1 MFDIC
6 KLLILITSNDN
17 RVFLG
22 EVVMYIANIEIENF
36 RGFGGKKVI
45 EFNDKF
51 NIFIGHN
58 NSGKTTII
66 KALQILFDTSYP
78 KKLGIHDFNRKISIE
93 DLKANPPRVKIS
105 STLKES
111 EGESIYSEDIVLVS
125 TMLTK
130 IQRPYEAKI
139 TYEFFL
145 PEKEIEEY
153 KTAMA
158 AISSMNIEE
167 YWSEIEHSFLSK
179 YVWKLYGGDDK
190 LKMVVDYDILSK
202 FDFEYVPPIRDVE
215 RDLSTGSNSLLKEV
229 IDFFIDYEIKND
241 TTKTKDEIKSDLQ
254 KVKREFAES
263 SQQLMSKLQDRLTA
277 GEKHIVTY
285 ANKTGAS
292 YDETSPHFSGV
303 LNETALYSALRLNL
317 EDKTGIKLPPTN
329 NGLGYNNLIYIALL
343 LAKMQKG
350 AMGEYYGSNA
360 KLFSILAIEEPEAHL
375 HPSLQYRF
383 LKFLNDNMKS
393 NVRQIFIST
402 HSPNI
407 TAASKLD
414 NLIVLNK
421 EKDEIEVAYPGRV
434 FDLTNRD
441 DKVSKLYV
449 ERYLDVTKSDMLFA
463 KRIILVE
470 GISEQ
475 LLLPI
480 FTRYLKRDLV
490 DNHVTVINIGGRY
503 FSHFLKLF
511 DREKSEYAINKR
523 IAVITDLDPVRKK
536 IGIKGA
542 RYTSCYPFELNK
554 DNSYEYKA
562 TSNDIIDL
570 YSDRKK
576 SINVFTQ
583 EKNIGCTFEYELL
596 MYNPTCKEL
605 IVPSNNNKETL
616 LYLMNN
622 YALEYEELVATIGDS
637 EGCKRIKKGLEGT
650 KDKDQLIA
658 ALYLL
663 NVNKAEAAQEIAE
676 VLYEKEADY
685 HNGSFTFKIPPYIE
699 EAIKWVLE

>member
-1 MFDIC
+1 
-6 KLLILITSNDN
+6 
-17 RVFLG
+17 
-22 EVVMYIANIEIENF
+22 MYIANISIENF
-36 RGFGGKKVI
+36 RGFSGKKVI
-45 EFNDKF
+45 ELNEKL

-58 NSGKTTII
+58 NSGKTTVI
-66 KALQILFDTSYP
+66 KALQILFDTSYS
-78 KKLGIHDFNRKISIE
+78 KKLSINDFNRQLSIS
-93 DLKANPPRVKIS
+93 D
-105 STLKES
+105 LKES
-111 EGESIYSEDIVLVS
+111 PPQVVISSILKENEGEAEYSEEIVLVS

-139 TYEFFL
+139 TYGFFL

-153 KTAMA
+153 RATMA
-158 AISSMNIEE
+158 AISSPNIEE

-179 YVWKLYGGDDK
+179 YVWKLYGGDEK
-190 LKMVVDYDILSK
+190 LKTVVDNDILNK
-202 FDFEYVPPIRDVE
+202 FDFEFMQPIRDVE
-215 RDLSTGSNSLLKEV
+215 RDLSSGSNSLLKEV

-241 TTKTKDEIKSDLQ
+241 TSKTKDEIKGNLQ

-263 SQQLMSKLQDRLTA
+263 SQQLMTKLQGRLTA
-277 GEKHIVTY
+277 GEKQIVTY
-285 ANKTGAS
+285 ADDTGATF
-292 YDETSPHFSGV
+292 DESSPHFSGV
-303 LNETALYSALRLNL
+303 LNETTLYSALRLTL
-317 EDKTGIKLPPTN
+317 EDKTGIKLPPAN

-343 LAKMQKG
+343 LARMQKD

-360 KLFSILAIEEPEAHL
+360 KLFSVLAIEEPEAHL

-421 EKDEIEVAYPGRV
+421 EKEEIEVAYPGRV
-434 FDLTNRD
+434 FDLKNKD
-441 DKVSKLYV
+441 DKASKAYI

-480 FTRYLKRDLV
+480 FTRYLNGDLV
-490 DNHVTVINIGGRY
+490 DSHVAVINIGGRY

-511 DREKSEYAINKR
+511 DRDKSKYAINKR
-523 IAVITDLDPVRKK
+523 VAVITDLDPVRKK
-536 IGIKGA
+536 AGVKGA
-542 RYTSCYPFELNK
+542 RFCSCYPFELSK
-554 DNSYEYKA
+554 DSGYEYKA
-562 TSNDIIDL
+562 SSNLIADL

-576 SINVFTQ
+576 SISVFTQ
-583 EKNIGCTFEYELL
+583 TKDTGCTFEYDLL
-596 MYNPTCKEL
+596 LHNPTCKEL
-605 IVPSNNNKETL
+605 IVPSITNGDIL
-616 LYLMNN
+616 LSLMNN
-622 YALEYEELVATIGDS
+622 YAKKYEEMVAAVGDS
-637 EGCKRIKKGLEGT
+637 DECKRIKDGLADS
-650 KDKDQLIA
+650 KNKDQLIA

-663 NVNKAEAAQEIAE
+663 YVSKAESAQEIAE
-676 VLYEKEADY
+676 VLSEKEADY
-685 HNGSFTFKIPPYIE
+685 LKGSFSFKIPPYIE
-699 EAIKWVLE
+699 EAIKWALE

>member
-1 MFDIC
+1 
-6 KLLILITSNDN
+6 
-17 RVFLG
+17 
-22 EVVMYIANIEIENF
+22 MYIANIEIENF
-36 RGFGGKKVI
+36 RGFSVKKAV
-45 EFNDKF
+45 ELNEKL

-78 KKLGIHDFNRKISIE
+78 KKLGINDFNRQLSI
-93 DLKANPPRVKIS
+93 DYLKENPPRVVIS

-111 EGESIYSEDIVLVS
+111 KGEAEYSEDIVLVS

-145 PEKEIEEY
+145 PEKEIDEY
-153 KTAMA
+153 KATMA
-158 AISSMNIEE
+158 AISSPDIEE
-167 YWSEIEHSFLSK
+167 YWSEIEHSFLNK
-179 YVWKLYGGDDK
+179 YVWRLYGGDEK
-190 LKMVVDYDILSK
+190 LKTVVDNDILNR
-202 FDFEYVPPIRDVE
+202 FDFEFMQPIRDVE
-215 RDLSTGSNSLLKEV
+215 RDLSSGNNSLLKEV
-229 IDFFIDYEIKND
+229 IDFFIDYEIKSD
-241 TTKTKDEIKSDLQ
+241 TTKTKDVIKDDLQ

-263 SQQLMSKLQDRLTA
+263 SRQLMAKLQGRLTA
-277 GEKHIVTY
+277 GEKQIVTY
-285 ANKTGAS
+285 ADNTGATF
-292 YDETSPHFSGV
+292 DEASPRFSGV
-303 LNETALYSALRLNL
+303 LNETTLYSALRLTL

-343 LAKMQKG
+343 LAKMQKD

-360 KLFSILAIEEPEAHL
+360 KLFSVLAIEEPEAHL

-393 NVRQIFIST
+393 NVRQIFLST

-421 EKDEIEVAYPGRV
+421 EKEEIEVAYPGLV
-434 FDLTNRD
+434 FDLTNKE
-441 DKVSKLYV
+441 DKASKSYI

-480 FTRYLKRDLV
+480 FTRYLKSDLI
-490 DNHVTVINIGGRY
+490 DSHVAVINIGGRY
-503 FSHFLKLF
+503 FSHFLRLF
-511 DREKSEYAINKR
+511 DRDKNEYAINKR

-536 IGIKGA
+536 TDVKGA
-542 RYTSCYPFELNK
+542 RFCSCYPFELGK
-554 DNSYEYKA
+554 DSSYEYKSI
-562 TSNDIIDL
+562 SNTIANL

-576 SINVFTQ
+576 SISVFTQ
-583 EKNIGCTFEYELL
+583 TNNTGCTFEYDLL
-596 MYNPTCKEL
+596 LHNPTCKEL
-605 IVPSNNNKETL
+605 IVPSITNGDTL
-616 LYLMNN
+616 LFLMNN
-622 YALEYEELVATIGDS
+622 YTKKYEEMVAAVGDS
-637 EGCKRIKKGLEGT
+637 EECKRIKDDLSDSKN
-650 KDKDQLIA
+650 KDQLIA

-663 NVNKAEAAQEIAE
+663 YVSKAASAQEIAE
-676 VLYEKEADY
+676 VLDNKETDY
-685 HNGSFTFKIPPYIE
+685 LKGAFLFKIPPYIE
-699 EAIKWVLE
+699 GAIKWVLK

>member
-1 MFDIC
+1 
-6 KLLILITSNDN
+6 
-17 RVFLG
+17 
-22 EVVMYIANIEIENF
+22 MYIANIEIENF
-36 RGFGGKKVI
+36 RGFSVKKAI
-45 EFNDKF
+45 KFNEKL

-58 NSGKTTII
+58 NAGKTTII

-78 KKLGIHDFNRKISIE
+78 KKLNINDFNRQISINN
-93 DLKANPPRVKIS
+93 LKENPPHIMLS

-111 EGESIYSEDIVLVS
+111 TDEVEYSEDIVLVS

-130 IQRPYEAKI
+130 IHRPYEAKI
-139 TYEFFL
+139 TYEYFL

-158 AISSMNIEE
+158 AISSSNIEE

-179 YVWKLYGGDDK
+179 YVWKLYSGDEK
-190 LKMVVDYDILSK
+190 LKMVVDNDILSK
-202 FDFEYVPPIRDVE
+202 FDFEFVQPIRDVE
-215 RDLSTGSNSLLKEV
+215 RDLSSGSNSLLKEV

-241 TTKTKDEIKSDLQ
+241 TRKAEDVIKGDLQ
-254 KVKREFAES
+254 KVKRDFAES
-263 SQQLMSKLQDRLTA
+263 SQQLMVKLQKRLNA
-277 GEKHIVTY
+277 GEKQIISY
-285 ANKTGAS
+285 ADNTGATF
-292 YDETSPHFSGV
+292 DETSPHFSGV
-303 LNETALYSALRLNL
+303 LNESTLYSALRLTL

-343 LAKMQKG
+343 LARIQKD

-360 KLFSILAIEEPEAHL
+360 KLFSILTIEEPEAHL

-383 LKFLNDNMKS
+383 LNFLNDNMKS

-407 TAASKLD
+407 IAASKLD

-421 EKDEIEVAYPGRV
+421 ESEEIEVAYPGRV
-434 FDLTNRD
+434 FNLENND
-441 DKVSKLYV
+441 DKNSKAYV

-480 FTRYLKRDLV
+480 FARYLKSDLV
-490 DNHVTVINIGGRY
+490 DSHVTVINVGGRY

-511 DREKSEYAINKR
+511 DRNKSEYAINKR
-523 IAVITDLDPVRKK
+523 VAVITDLDPVRKET
-536 IGIKGA
+536 GIISA
-542 RYTSCYPFELNK
+542 RFCSCYPFELNK

-562 TSNDIIDL
+562 TSNTIADL
-570 YSDRKK
+570 YSDRKN
-576 SINVFTQ
+576 SISVFTQ
-583 EKNIGCTFEYELL
+583 TKNIGCTFEYELL
-596 MYNPTCKEL
+596 LQNSTCKEL
-605 IVPSNNNKETL
+605 IVKSITNRENL
-616 LYLMNN
+616 LFLMDN
-622 YALEYEELVATIGDS
+622 YTKEYEELIVDIDES
-637 EGCKRIKKGLEGT
+637 KENRRIKEGLE
-650 KDKDQLIA
+650 KEKNKNQLIA

-663 NVNKAEAAQEIAE
+663 NVSKAESAQEIAE
-676 VLYEKEADY
+676 VLSKKENDY
-685 HNGSFTFKIPPYIE
+685 LKGAFLFKIPSYIE
-699 EAIKWVLE
+699 EAIKWILE

>member
-1 MFDIC
+1 
-6 KLLILITSNDN
+6 
-17 RVFLG
+17 
-22 EVVMYIANIEIENF
+22 MYIANISIENF
-36 RGFGGKKVI
+36 RGFSGKKVI
-45 EFNDKF
+45 ELNEKL

-58 NSGKTTII
+58 NSGKTTVI
-66 KALQILFDTSYP
+66 KALQILFDTSYS
-78 KKLGIHDFNRKISIE
+78 KKLSINDFNRQLSIS
-93 DLKANPPRVKIS
+93 D
-105 STLKES
+105 LKES
-111 EGESIYSEDIVLVS
+111 PPQVVISSILKENEGEAEYSEDIVLVS

-139 TYEFFL
+139 TYGFFL

-153 KTAMA
+153 RATMA
-158 AISSMNIEE
+158 AISSPNIEE

-179 YVWKLYGGDDK
+179 YVWKLYGGDEK
-190 LKMVVDYDILSK
+190 LKMVVDNDILNK
-202 FDFEYVPPIRDVE
+202 FDFEFMQPIRDVE
-215 RDLSTGSNSLLKEV
+215 RDLSSGSDSLLKEV

-241 TTKTKDEIKSDLQ
+241 TSKTKDEIKGNLQ

-263 SQQLMSKLQDRLTA
+263 SQQLMTKLQGRLTA
-277 GEKHIVTY
+277 GEKQIVTY
-285 ANKTGAS
+285 ADDTGATF
-292 YDETSPHFSGV
+292 DESSPHFSGV
-303 LNETALYSALRLNL
+303 LNETTLYSALRLTL
-317 EDKTGIKLPPTN
+317 EDKTGIKLPPAN

-343 LAKMQKG
+343 LARMQKD

-360 KLFSILAIEEPEAHL
+360 KLFSVLAIEEPEAHL

-421 EKDEIEVAYPGRV
+421 EKEEIEVAYPGRV
-434 FDLTNRD
+434 FDLKNKD
-441 DKVSKLYV
+441 DKASKAYI

-480 FTRYLKRDLV
+480 FTRYLNGDLV
-490 DNHVTVINIGGRY
+490 DSHVAVINIGGRY

-511 DREKSEYAINKR
+511 DRDKSKYAINKR
-523 IAVITDLDPVRKK
+523 VAVITDLDPVRKK
-536 IGIKGA
+536 AGVKGA
-542 RYTSCYPFELNK
+542 RFCSCYPFELSK
-554 DNSYEYKA
+554 DSGYEYKA
-562 TSNDIIDL
+562 SSNLIADL

-576 SINVFTQ
+576 SISVFTQ
-583 EKNIGCTFEYELL
+583 TKDTGCTFEYDLL
-596 MYNPTCKEL
+596 LHNPTCKEL
-605 IVPSNNNKETL
+605 IVPSITNGDIL
-616 LYLMNN
+616 LSLMNN
-622 YALEYEELVATIGDS
+622 YAKKYEEMVAAVGDS
-637 EGCKRIKKGLEGT
+637 DECKRIKDGLADS
-650 KDKDQLIA
+650 KNKDQLIA

-663 NVNKAEAAQEIAE
+663 YVSKAESAQEIAE
-676 VLYEKEADY
+676 VLSEKEADY
-685 HNGSFTFKIPPYIE
+685 LKGSFSFKIPPYIE
-699 EAIKWVLE
+699 EAIKWALE

>member
-1 MFDIC
+1 
-6 KLLILITSNDN
+6 
-17 RVFLG
+17 
-22 EVVMYIANIEIENF
+22 MYIANISIENF
-36 RGFGGKKVI
+36 RGFSGKKVI
-45 EFNDKF
+45 ELNEKL

-58 NSGKTTII
+58 NSGKTTVI
-66 KALQILFDTSYP
+66 KALQILFDTSYS
-78 KKLGIHDFNRKISIE
+78 KKLSINDFNRQLSIS
-93 DLKANPPRVKIS
+93 D
-105 STLKES
+105 LKES
-111 EGESIYSEDIVLVS
+111 PPQVVISSILKENEGEAEYSEDIVLVS

-153 KTAMA
+153 RATMT
-158 AISSMNIEE
+158 AISSPNIEE

-179 YVWKLYGGDDK
+179 YVWKLYGGDEK
-190 LKMVVDYDILSK
+190 LKTVVDNDILNK
-202 FDFEYVPPIRDVE
+202 FDFEFMQPIRDVE
-215 RDLSTGSNSLLKEV
+215 RDLSSGSDSLLKEV

-241 TTKTKDEIKSDLQ
+241 TSKTKDEIKGNLQ

-263 SQQLMSKLQDRLTA
+263 SQQLMTKLQGRLTA
-277 GEKHIVTY
+277 GEKQIVTY
-285 ANKTGAS
+285 ADDTGATF
-292 YDETSPHFSGV
+292 DESSPHFSGV
-303 LNETALYSALRLNL
+303 LNETTLYSALRLTL
-317 EDKTGIKLPPTN
+317 EDKTGIKLPPAN

-343 LAKMQKG
+343 LARMQKD

-360 KLFSILAIEEPEAHL
+360 KLFSVLAIEEPEAHL

-421 EKDEIEVAYPGRV
+421 EKEEIEVAYPGRV
-434 FDLTNRD
+434 FDLKNKD
-441 DKVSKLYV
+441 DKASKAYI

-480 FTRYLKRDLV
+480 FTRYLNGDLV
-490 DNHVTVINIGGRY
+490 DSHVAVINIGGRY

-511 DREKSEYAINKR
+511 DRDKSEYAINKR
-523 IAVITDLDPVRKK
+523 VAVITDLDPVRKK
-536 IGIKGA
+536 AGVKGA
-542 RYTSCYPFELNK
+542 RFCSCYPFELSK
-554 DNSYEYKA
+554 DSGYEYKA
-562 TSNDIIDL
+562 SSNLIADL

-576 SINVFTQ
+576 SISVFTQ
-583 EKNIGCTFEYELL
+583 TKDTGCTFEYDLL
-596 MYNPTCKEL
+596 LHNPTCKEL
-605 IVPSNNNKETL
+605 IVPSITNGDIL
-616 LYLMNN
+616 LSLMNN
-622 YALEYEELVATIGDS
+622 YAKKYEEMVAAVGDS
-637 EGCKRIKKGLEGT
+637 DECKRIKDGLADS
-650 KDKDQLIA
+650 KNKDQLIA

-663 NVNKAEAAQEIAE
+663 YVSKAESAQEIAE
-676 VLYEKEADY
+676 VLSEKEAAY
-685 HNGSFTFKIPPYIE
+685 LKGAFSFKIPPYIE
-699 EAIKWVLE
+699 GAIKWVLE

>member
-1 MFDIC
+1 
-6 KLLILITSNDN
+6 
-17 RVFLG
+17 
-22 EVVMYIANIEIENF
+22 MYIANISIENF
-36 RGFGGKKVI
+36 RGFSGKKVI
-45 EFNDKF
+45 ELNEKL

-58 NSGKTTII
+58 NSGKTTVI
-66 KALQILFDTSYP
+66 KALQILFDTSYS
-78 KKLGIHDFNRKISIE
+78 KKLSINDFNRQLSIS
-93 DLKANPPRVKIS
+93 D
-105 STLKES
+105 LKES
-111 EGESIYSEDIVLVS
+111 PPQVVISSILKENEGEAEYSEEIVLVS

-139 TYEFFL
+139 TYGFFL

-153 KTAMA
+153 RATMA
-158 AISSMNIEE
+158 AISSPNIEE

-179 YVWKLYGGDDK
+179 YVWKLYGGDEK
-190 LKMVVDYDILSK
+190 LKMVVDNDILNK
-202 FDFEYVPPIRDVE
+202 FDFEFMQPIRDVE
-215 RDLSTGSNSLLKEV
+215 RDLSSGSNSLLKEV

-241 TTKTKDEIKSDLQ
+241 TSKTKDEIKGNLQ

-263 SQQLMSKLQDRLTA
+263 SQQLMTKLQGRLTA
-277 GEKHIVTY
+277 GEKQIVTY
-285 ANKTGAS
+285 ADDTGATF
-292 YDETSPHFSGV
+292 DESSPHFSGV
-303 LNETALYSALRLNL
+303 LNETTLYSALRLTL
-317 EDKTGIKLPPTN
+317 EDKTGIKLPPAN

-343 LAKMQKG
+343 LARMQKD

-360 KLFSILAIEEPEAHL
+360 KLFSVLAIEEPEAHL

-421 EKDEIEVAYPGRV
+421 EKEEIEVAYPGRV
-434 FDLTNRD
+434 FDLKNKD
-441 DKVSKLYV
+441 DKASKAYI

-480 FTRYLKRDLV
+480 FTRYLNGDLV
-490 DNHVTVINIGGRY
+490 DSHVAVINIGGRY

-511 DREKSEYAINKR
+511 DRDKSKYAINKR
-523 IAVITDLDPVRKK
+523 VAVITDLDPVRKK
-536 IGIKGA
+536 AGVKGA
-542 RYTSCYPFELNK
+542 RFCSCYPFELSK
-554 DNSYEYKA
+554 DSGYEYKA
-562 TSNDIIDL
+562 SSNLIADL

-576 SINVFTQ
+576 SISVFTQ
-583 EKNIGCTFEYELL
+583 TKDTGCTFEYDLL
-596 MYNPTCKEL
+596 LHNPTCKEL
-605 IVPSNNNKETL
+605 IVPSITNGDIL
-616 LYLMNN
+616 LSLMNN
-622 YALEYEELVATIGDS
+622 YAKKYEEMVAAVGDS
-637 EGCKRIKKGLEGT
+637 DECKRIKDGLADS
-650 KDKDQLIA
+650 KNKDQLIA

-663 NVNKAEAAQEIAE
+663 YVSKAESAQEIAE
-676 VLYEKEADY
+676 VLSEKEADY
-685 HNGSFTFKIPPYIE
+685 LKGSFSFKIPPYIE
-699 EAIKWVLE
+699 EAIKWALE

>member
-1 MFDIC
+1 
-6 KLLILITSNDN
+6 
-17 RVFLG
+17 
-22 EVVMYIANIEIENF
+22 MYIANISIENF
-36 RGFGGKKVI
+36 RGFSGKKVI
-45 EFNDKF
+45 ELNEKL

-58 NSGKTTII
+58 NSGKTTVI
-66 KALQILFDTSYP
+66 KALQILFDTSYS
-78 KKLGIHDFNRKISIE
+78 KKLSINDFNRQLSIN
-93 DLKANPPRVKIS
+93 DLKANPPQVVIS
-105 STLKES
+105 SILKEN
-111 EGESIYSEDIVLVS
+111 EGEAEYSEDIVLVS

-139 TYEFFL
+139 TYGFFL

-153 KTAMA
+153 RATMA
-158 AISSMNIEE
+158 AISSPNIEE

-179 YVWKLYGGDDK
+179 YVWKLYGGDEK
-190 LKMVVDYDILSK
+190 LKTVVDNDILNK
-202 FDFEYVPPIRDVE
+202 FDFEFMQPIRDVE
-215 RDLSTGSNSLLKEV
+215 RDLSSGSNSLLKEV

-241 TTKTKDEIKSDLQ
+241 TSKTKDEIKGNLQ

-263 SQQLMSKLQDRLTA
+263 SQQLMTKLQGRLTA
-277 GEKHIVTY
+277 GEKQIVTY
-285 ANKTGAS
+285 ADDTGATF
-292 YDETSPHFSGV
+292 DESSPHFSGV
-303 LNETALYSALRLNL
+303 LNETTLYSALRLTL
-317 EDKTGIKLPPTN
+317 EDKTGIKLPPAN

-343 LAKMQKG
+343 LARMQKD

-360 KLFSILAIEEPEAHL
+360 KLFSVLAIEEPEAHL

-421 EKDEIEVAYPGRV
+421 EKEEIEVAYPGRV
-434 FDLTNRD
+434 FDLKNKD
-441 DKVSKLYV
+441 DKASKAYI

-480 FTRYLKRDLV
+480 FTRYLNGDLV
-490 DNHVTVINIGGRY
+490 DSHVAVINIGGRY

-511 DREKSEYAINKR
+511 DRDKSKYAINKR
-523 IAVITDLDPVRKK
+523 VAVITDLDPVRKK
-536 IGIKGA
+536 AGVKGA
-542 RYTSCYPFELNK
+542 RFCSCYPFELSK
-554 DNSYEYKA
+554 DSGYEYKA
-562 TSNDIIDL
+562 SSNLIADL

-576 SINVFTQ
+576 SISVFTQ
-583 EKNIGCTFEYELL
+583 TKDTGCTFEYDLL
-596 MYNPTCKEL
+596 LHNPTCKEL
-605 IVPSNNNKETL
+605 IVPSITNGDIL
-616 LYLMNN
+616 LSLMNN
-622 YALEYEELVATIGDS
+622 YAKKYEEMVAAVGDS
-637 EGCKRIKKGLEGT
+637 DECKRIKDGLADS
-650 KDKDQLIA
+650 KNKDQLIA

-663 NVNKAEAAQEIAE
+663 YVSKAESAQEIAE
-676 VLYEKEADY
+676 VLSEKEADY
-685 HNGSFTFKIPPYIE
+685 LKGSFSFKIPPYIE
-699 EAIKWVLE
+699 GAIKWVLE

>member
-1 MFDIC
+1 
-6 KLLILITSNDN
+6 
-17 RVFLG
+17 
-22 EVVMYIANIEIENF
+22 
-36 RGFGGKKVI
+36 
-45 EFNDKF
+45 
-51 NIFIGHN
+51 
-58 NSGKTTII
+58 
-66 KALQILFDTSYP
+66 ALQILFDTSYS
-78 KKLGIHDFNRKISIE
+78 KKLSINDFNRQLSIN
-93 DLKANPPRVKIS
+93 DLKANPPQVVIS
-105 STLKES
+105 SILKEN
-111 EGESIYSEDIVLVS
+111 EGEAEYSEDIVLVS

-153 KTAMA
+153 RATMT
-158 AISSMNIEE
+158 AISSPNIEE

-179 YVWKLYGGDDK
+179 YVWKLYGGDEK
-190 LKMVVDYDILSK
+190 LKTVVDNDILNK
-202 FDFEYVPPIRDVE
+202 FDFEFMQPIRDVE
-215 RDLSTGSNSLLKEV
+215 RDLSSGSNSLLKEV

-241 TTKTKDEIKSDLQ
+241 TSKTKDEIKGNLQ

-263 SQQLMSKLQDRLTA
+263 SQQLMTKLQGRLTA
-277 GEKHIVTY
+277 GEKQIVTY
-285 ANKTGAS
+285 ADDTGATF
-292 YDETSPHFSGV
+292 DESSPHFSGV
-303 LNETALYSALRLNL
+303 LNETTLYSALRLTL
-317 EDKTGIKLPPTN
+317 EDKTGIKLPPAN

-343 LAKMQKG
+343 LARMQKD

-360 KLFSILAIEEPEAHL
+360 KLFSVLAIEEPEAHL

-421 EKDEIEVAYPGRV
+421 EKEEIEVAYPGRV
-434 FDLTNRD
+434 FDLKNKD
-441 DKVSKLYV
+441 DKASKAYI

-480 FTRYLKRDLV
+480 FTRYLNGDLV
-490 DNHVTVINIGGRY
+490 DSHVAVINIGGRY

-511 DREKSEYAINKR
+511 DRDKSKYAINKR
-523 IAVITDLDPVRKK
+523 VAVITDLDPVRKK
-536 IGIKGA
+536 AGVKGA
-542 RYTSCYPFELNK
+542 RFCSCYPFELSK
-554 DNSYEYKA
+554 DSGYEYKA
-562 TSNDIIDL
+562 SSNLIADL

-576 SINVFTQ
+576 SISVFTQ
-583 EKNIGCTFEYELL
+583 TKDTGCTFEYDLL
-596 MYNPTCKEL
+596 LHNPTCKEL
-605 IVPSNNNKETL
+605 IVPSITNGDIL
-616 LYLMNN
+616 LSLMNN
-622 YALEYEELVATIGDS
+622 YAKKYEEMVAAVGDS
-637 EGCKRIKKGLEGT
+637 DECKRIKDGLADS
-650 KDKDQLIA
+650 KNKDQLIA

-663 NVNKAEAAQEIAE
+663 YVSKAESAQEIAE
-676 VLYEKEADY
+676 VLSEKEADY
-685 HNGSFTFKIPPYIE
+685 LKGSFSFKIPPYIE
-699 EAIKWVLE
+699 EAIKWALE

>member
-1 MFDIC
+1 
-6 KLLILITSNDN
+6 
-17 RVFLG
+17 
-22 EVVMYIANIEIENF
+22 MYIASISIENF
-36 RGFGGKKVI
+36 RGFSGKKVI
-45 EFNDKF
+45 ELNEKL

-66 KALQILFDTSYP
+66 KALQILFDTSYS
-78 KKLGIHDFNRKISIE
+78 KKLSINDFNRQLSID
-93 DLKANPPRVKIS
+93 DLKANPPQVVIS
-105 STLKES
+105 SILKEN
-111 EGESIYSEDIVLVS
+111 EGEAEYSEDIVLVS

-153 KTAMA
+153 RAIMA
-158 AISSMNIEE
+158 AISSPNIEE

-179 YVWKLYGGDDK
+179 YVWKLYGGDEK
-190 LKMVVDYDILSK
+190 LKTVIDNDVLNK
-202 FDFEYVPPIRDVE
+202 FDFEFMQPIRDVE
-215 RDLSTGSNSLLKEV
+215 RDLSSGSNSLLKEV

-241 TTKTKDEIKSDLQ
+241 TTKTKDQIKGNLQ

-263 SQQLMSKLQDRLTA
+263 SQQLMTKLQGRLTA
-277 GEKHIVTY
+277 GEKQIVTY
-285 ANKTGAS
+285 ADDTGATF
-292 YDETSPHFSGV
+292 DESSPHFSGV
-303 LNETALYSALRLNL
+303 LNETTLYSALRLTL
-317 EDKTGIKLPPTN
+317 EDKTGIKLPPAN

-343 LAKMQKG
+343 LAKMQKD

-360 KLFSILAIEEPEAHL
+360 KLFSVLAIEEPEAHL

-421 EKDEIEVAYPGRV
+421 EKEDIEIAYPGRV
-434 FDLTNRD
+434 FDQK
-441 DKVSKLYV
+441 DKNDKASKAYI

-480 FTRYLKRDLV
+480 FTRYLKSDLV
-490 DNHVTVINIGGRY
+490 DSHVAVINIGGRY
-503 FSHFLKLF
+503 FSHFLRLF
-511 DREKSEYAINKR
+511 DRDKSKYAINKR
-523 IAVITDLDPVRKK
+523 VAVITDLDPVRKK
-536 IGIKGA
+536 TGVKGA
-542 RYTSCYPFELNK
+542 RFCSCYPFESSK
-554 DNSYEYKA
+554 DSSYEYKA
-562 TSNDIIDL
+562 TSNAIADL

-583 EKNIGCTFEYELL
+583 TKNTGCTFEYELL
-596 MYNPTCKEL
+596 LHNPTCKEL
-605 IVPSNNNKETL
+605 IVPSITNGNTL
-616 LYLMNN
+616 LFLMNN
-622 YALEYEELVATIGDS
+622 YTKKYEEMVAAVGDS
-637 EGCKRIKKGLEGT
+637 EECKRIKDDLAGSKN
-650 KDKDQLIA
+650 KDQLIA

-663 NVNKAEAAQEIAE
+663 YVSKAESAQEIAE
-676 VLYEKEADY
+676 VLNEKEADY
-685 HNGSFTFKIPPYIE
+685 LKGAFSFKIPPYIE
-699 EAIKWVLE
+699 GAIKWVLE

>member
-1 MFDIC
+1 
-6 KLLILITSNDN
+6 
-17 RVFLG
+17 
-22 EVVMYIANIEIENF
+22 MYIANISIENF
-36 RGFGGKKVI
+36 RGFSGKKVI
-45 EFNDKF
+45 ELNEKL

-58 NSGKTTII
+58 NSGKTTVI
-66 KALQILFDTSYP
+66 KALQILFDTSYS
-78 KKLGIHDFNRKISIE
+78 KKLSINDFNRQLSIS
-93 DLKANPPRVKIS
+93 D
-105 STLKES
+105 LKES
-111 EGESIYSEDIVLVS
+111 PPQVVISSILKENEGEAEYSEEIVLVS

-139 TYEFFL
+139 TYGFFL

-153 KTAMA
+153 RATMA
-158 AISSMNIEE
+158 AISSPNIEE

-179 YVWKLYGGDDK
+179 YVWKLYGGDEK
-190 LKMVVDYDILSK
+190 LKMVVDNDILNK
-202 FDFEYVPPIRDVE
+202 FDFEFMQPIRDVE
-215 RDLSTGSNSLLKEV
+215 RDLSSGSDSLLKEV

-241 TTKTKDEIKSDLQ
+241 TSKTKDEIKGNLQ

-263 SQQLMSKLQDRLTA
+263 SQQLMTKLQGRLTA
-277 GEKHIVTY
+277 GEKQIVTY
-285 ANKTGAS
+285 ADDTGATF
-292 YDETSPHFSGV
+292 DESSPHFSGV
-303 LNETALYSALRLNL
+303 LNETTLYSALRLTL
-317 EDKTGIKLPPTN
+317 EDKTGIKLPPAN

-343 LAKMQKG
+343 LARMQKD

-360 KLFSILAIEEPEAHL
+360 KLFSVLAIEEPEAHL

-421 EKDEIEVAYPGRV
+421 EKEEIEVAYPGRV
-434 FDLTNRD
+434 FDLKNKD
-441 DKVSKLYV
+441 DKASKAYI

-480 FTRYLKRDLV
+480 FTRYLNGDLV
-490 DNHVTVINIGGRY
+490 DSHVAVINIGGRY

-511 DREKSEYAINKR
+511 DRDKSKYAINKR
-523 IAVITDLDPVRKK
+523 VAVITDLDPVRKK
-536 IGIKGA
+536 AGVKGA
-542 RYTSCYPFELNK
+542 RFCSCYPFELSK
-554 DNSYEYKA
+554 DSGYEYKA
-562 TSNDIIDL
+562 SSNLIADL

-576 SINVFTQ
+576 SISVFTQ
-583 EKNIGCTFEYELL
+583 TKDTGCTFEYDLL
-596 MYNPTCKEL
+596 LHNPTCKEL
-605 IVPSNNNKETL
+605 IVPSITNGDIL
-616 LYLMNN
+616 LSLMNN
-622 YALEYEELVATIGDS
+622 YAKKYEEMVAAVGDS
-637 EGCKRIKKGLEGT
+637 DECKRIKDGLADS
-650 KDKDQLIA
+650 KNKDQLIA

-663 NVNKAEAAQEIAE
+663 YVSKAESAQEIAE
-676 VLYEKEADY
+676 VLSEKEADY
-685 HNGSFTFKIPPYIE
+685 LKGSFSFKIPPYIE
-699 EAIKWVLE
+699 EAIKWALE

>member
-1 MFDIC
+1 
-6 KLLILITSNDN
+6 
-17 RVFLG
+17 
-22 EVVMYIANIEIENF
+22 MYIASISIENF
-36 RGFGGKKVI
+36 RGFSGKKVI
-45 EFNDKF
+45 ELNEKL

-66 KALQILFDTSYP
+66 KALQILFDTSYS
-78 KKLGIHDFNRKISIE
+78 KKLSINDFNRQLSID
-93 DLKANPPRVKIS
+93 DLKANPPQVVIS
-105 STLKES
+105 SILKEN
-111 EGESIYSEDIVLVS
+111 EGEAEYSEDIVLVS

-153 KTAMA
+153 RATMA
-158 AISSMNIEE
+158 AISSPNIEE

-179 YVWKLYGGDDK
+179 YVWKLYGGDEK
-190 LKMVVDYDILSK
+190 LKTVVDNDILNK
-202 FDFEYVPPIRDVE
+202 FDFEFMQPIRDVE
-215 RDLSTGSNSLLKEV
+215 RDLSSGSNSLLKEV

-241 TTKTKDEIKSDLQ
+241 TTKNKDEIKGNLQ

-263 SQQLMSKLQDRLTA
+263 SQQLMTKLQGRLTA
-277 GEKHIVTY
+277 GEKQIVTY
-285 ANKTGAS
+285 ADDTGATF
-292 YDETSPHFSGV
+292 DETSPHFSGV
-303 LNETALYSALRLNL
+303 LNETTLYSALRLTL
-317 EDKTGIKLPPTN
+317 EDKTGIKLPPAN

-343 LAKMQKG
+343 LAKMQKD

-360 KLFSILAIEEPEAHL
+360 KLFSVLAIEEPEVHL

-414 NLIVLNK
+414 NLIVLSK
-421 EKDEIEVAYPGRV
+421 EKEDIEIAYPGRV
-434 FDLTNRD
+434 FDQK
-441 DKVSKLYV
+441 DKNDKASKAYI

-480 FTRYLKRDLV
+480 FTRYLKSDLV
-490 DNHVTVINIGGRY
+490 DSHVAVINIGGRY
-503 FSHFLKLF
+503 FSHFLRLF
-511 DREKSEYAINKR
+511 DRDKSKYAINKR
-523 IAVITDLDPVRKK
+523 VAVITDLDPVRKK
-536 IGIKGA
+536 TGVKDA
-542 RYTSCYPFELNK
+542 RFCSCYPFELSK
-554 DNSYEYKA
+554 DSSYEYKA
-562 TSNDIIDL
+562 TSNAIADL

-583 EKNIGCTFEYELL
+583 TKNTGCTFEYELL
-596 MYNPTCKEL
+596 LHNPTCKEL
-605 IVPSNNNKETL
+605 IVPSITNGNTL
-616 LYLMNN
+616 LFLMNN
-622 YALEYEELVATIGDS
+622 YTKKYEEMVAAVGDS
-637 EGCKRIKKGLEGT
+637 EECKRIKDDLAGSKN
-650 KDKDQLIA
+650 KDQLIA

-663 NVNKAEAAQEIAE
+663 YVSKAESAQEIAE
-676 VLYEKEADY
+676 VLNEKEADY
-685 HNGSFTFKIPPYIE
+685 LKGAFSFKIPPYIE
-699 EAIKWVLE
+699 GAIKWVLE

>member
-1 MFDIC
+1 
-6 KLLILITSNDN
+6 
-17 RVFLG
+17 
-22 EVVMYIANIEIENF
+22 MYIANISIENF
-36 RGFGGKKVI
+36 RGFSGKKVI
-45 EFNDKF
+45 ELNEKL

-58 NSGKTTII
+58 NSGKTTVI
-66 KALQILFDTSYP
+66 KALQILFDTSYS
-78 KKLGIHDFNRKISIE
+78 KKLSINDFNRQLSIN
-93 DLKANPPRVKIS
+93 DLKANPPQVVIS
-105 STLKES
+105 SILKEN
-111 EGESIYSEDIVLVS
+111 EGEAEYSEDIVLVS

-153 KTAMA
+153 RATMA
-158 AISSMNIEE
+158 AISSPNIEE

-179 YVWKLYGGDDK
+179 YVWKLYGGDEK
-190 LKMVVDYDILSK
+190 LKTVVDNDILNK
-202 FDFEYVPPIRDVE
+202 FDFEFMQPIRDVE
-215 RDLSTGSNSLLKEV
+215 RDLSSGSDSLLKEV

-241 TTKTKDEIKSDLQ
+241 TSKTKDEIKGNLQ

-263 SQQLMSKLQDRLTA
+263 SQQLMTKLQGRLTA
-277 GEKHIVTY
+277 GEKQIVTY
-285 ANKTGAS
+285 ADDTGATF
-292 YDETSPHFSGV
+292 DESSPHFSGV
-303 LNETALYSALRLNL
+303 LNETTLYSALRLTL
-317 EDKTGIKLPPTN
+317 EDKTGIKLPPAN

-343 LAKMQKG
+343 LARMQKD

-360 KLFSILAIEEPEAHL
+360 KLFSVLAIEEPEAHL

-421 EKDEIEVAYPGRV
+421 EKEEIEVAYPGRV
-434 FDLTNRD
+434 FDLKNKD
-441 DKVSKLYV
+441 DKASKAYI

-480 FTRYLKRDLV
+480 FTRYLNGDLV
-490 DNHVTVINIGGRY
+490 DSHVAVINIGGRY

-511 DREKSEYAINKR
+511 DRDKSEYAINKR
-523 IAVITDLDPVRKK
+523 VAVITDLDPVRKK
-536 IGIKGA
+536 AGVKGA
-542 RYTSCYPFELNK
+542 RFCSCYPFELSK
-554 DNSYEYKA
+554 DSGYEYKA
-562 TSNDIIDL
+562 SSNLIADL

-576 SINVFTQ
+576 SISVFTQ
-583 EKNIGCTFEYELL
+583 TKDTGCTFEYDLL
-596 MYNPTCKEL
+596 LHNPTCKEL
-605 IVPSNNNKETL
+605 IVPSITNGDIL
-616 LYLMNN
+616 LSLMNN
-622 YALEYEELVATIGDS
+622 YAKKYEEMVAAVGDS
-637 EGCKRIKKGLEGT
+637 DECKRIKDGLADS
-650 KDKDQLIA
+650 KNKDQLIA

-663 NVNKAEAAQEIAE
+663 YVSKAESAQEIAE
-676 VLYEKEADY
+676 VLSEKEAAY
-685 HNGSFTFKIPPYIE
+685 LKGAFSFKIPPYIE
-699 EAIKWVLE
+699 GAIKWVLE

>member
-1 MFDIC
+1 
-6 KLLILITSNDN
+6 
-17 RVFLG
+17 
-22 EVVMYIANIEIENF
+22 MYIANISIENF
-36 RGFGGKKVI
+36 RGFSGKKVI
-45 EFNDKF
+45 ELNEKL

-58 NSGKTTII
+58 NSGKTTVI
-66 KALQILFDTSYP
+66 KALQILFDTSYS
-78 KKLGIHDFNRKISIE
+78 KKLSINDFNRQLSIN
-93 DLKANPPRVKIS
+93 DLKANPPQVVIS
-105 STLKES
+105 SILKEN
-111 EGESIYSEDIVLVS
+111 EGEAEYSEDIVLVS

-153 KTAMA
+153 RATMT
-158 AISSMNIEE
+158 AISSPNIEE

-179 YVWKLYGGDDK
+179 YVWKLYGGDEK
-190 LKMVVDYDILSK
+190 LKTVVDNDILNK
-202 FDFEYVPPIRDVE
+202 FDFEFMQPIRDVE
-215 RDLSTGSNSLLKEV
+215 RDLSSGSDSLLKEV

-241 TTKTKDEIKSDLQ
+241 TSKTKDEIKGNLQ

-263 SQQLMSKLQDRLTA
+263 SQQLMTKLQGRLTA
-277 GEKHIVTY
+277 GEKQIVTY
-285 ANKTGAS
+285 ADDTGATF
-292 YDETSPHFSGV
+292 DESSPHFSGV
-303 LNETALYSALRLNL
+303 LNETTLYSALRLTL
-317 EDKTGIKLPPTN
+317 EDKTGIKLPPAN

-343 LAKMQKG
+343 LARMQKD

-360 KLFSILAIEEPEAHL
+360 KLFSVLAIEEPEAHL

-421 EKDEIEVAYPGRV
+421 EKEEIEVAYPGRV
-434 FDLTNRD
+434 FDLKNKD
-441 DKVSKLYV
+441 DKASKAYI

-480 FTRYLKRDLV
+480 FTRYLNGDLV
-490 DNHVTVINIGGRY
+490 DSHVAVINIGGRY

-511 DREKSEYAINKR
+511 DRDKSKYAINKR
-523 IAVITDLDPVRKK
+523 VAVITDLDPVRKK
-536 IGIKGA
+536 AGVKGA
-542 RYTSCYPFELNK
+542 RFCSCYPFELSK
-554 DNSYEYKA
+554 DSGYEYKA
-562 TSNDIIDL
+562 SSNLIADL

-576 SINVFTQ
+576 SISVFTQ
-583 EKNIGCTFEYELL
+583 TKDTGCTFEYDLL
-596 MYNPTCKEL
+596 LHNPTCKEL
-605 IVPSNNNKETL
+605 IVPSITNGDIL
-616 LYLMNN
+616 LSLMNN
-622 YALEYEELVATIGDS
+622 YAKKYEEMVAAVGDS
-637 EGCKRIKKGLEGT
+637 DECKRIKDGLADS
-650 KDKDQLIA
+650 KNKDQLIA

-663 NVNKAEAAQEIAE
+663 YVSKAESAQEIAE
-676 VLYEKEADY
+676 VLSEKEADY
-685 HNGSFTFKIPPYIE
+685 LKGSFSFKIPPYIE
-699 EAIKWVLE
+699 EAIKWALE

>member
-1 MFDIC
+1 
-6 KLLILITSNDN
+6 
-17 RVFLG
+17 
-22 EVVMYIANIEIENF
+22 MYIANISIENF
-36 RGFGGKKVI
+36 RGVSGKKVI
-45 EFNDKF
+45 ELNEKL

-58 NSGKTTII
+58 NSGKTTVI
-66 KALQILFDTSYP
+66 KALQILFDTSYS
-78 KKLGIHDFNRKISIE
+78 KKLSINDFNRQLSIN
-93 DLKANPPRVKIS
+93 DLKANPPQVVIS
-105 STLKES
+105 SILKEN
-111 EGESIYSEDIVLVS
+111 EGEAEYSEDIVLVS

-153 KTAMA
+153 RATMT
-158 AISSMNIEE
+158 AISSPNIEE

-179 YVWKLYGGDDK
+179 YVWKLYGGDEK
-190 LKMVVDYDILSK
+190 LKTVVDNDILNK
-202 FDFEYVPPIRDVE
+202 FDFEFMQPIRDVE
-215 RDLSTGSNSLLKEV
+215 RDLSSGSDSLLKEV

-241 TTKTKDEIKSDLQ
+241 TSKTKDEIKGNLQ

-263 SQQLMSKLQDRLTA
+263 SQQLMTKLQGRLTA
-277 GEKHIVTY
+277 GEKQIVTY
-285 ANKTGAS
+285 ADDTGATF
-292 YDETSPHFSGV
+292 DESSPHFSGV
-303 LNETALYSALRLNL
+303 LNETTLYSALRLTL
-317 EDKTGIKLPPTN
+317 EDKTGIKLPPAN

-343 LAKMQKG
+343 LARMQKD

-360 KLFSILAIEEPEAHL
+360 KLFSVLAIEEPEAHL

-421 EKDEIEVAYPGRV
+421 EKEEIEVAYPGRV
-434 FDLTNRD
+434 FDLKNKD
-441 DKVSKLYV
+441 DKASKAYI

-480 FTRYLKRDLV
+480 FTRYLNGDLV
-490 DNHVTVINIGGRY
+490 DSHVAVINIGGRY

-511 DREKSEYAINKR
+511 DRDKSEYAINKR
-523 IAVITDLDPVRKK
+523 VAVITDLDPVRKK
-536 IGIKGA
+536 AGVKGA
-542 RYTSCYPFELNK
+542 RFCSCYPFELSK
-554 DNSYEYKA
+554 DSGYEYKA
-562 TSNDIIDL
+562 SSNLIADL

-576 SINVFTQ
+576 SISVFTQ
-583 EKNIGCTFEYELL
+583 TKDTGCTFEYDLL
-596 MYNPTCKEL
+596 LHNPTCKEL
-605 IVPSNNNKETL
+605 IVPSITNGDIL
-616 LYLMNN
+616 LSLMNN
-622 YALEYEELVATIGDS
+622 YAKKYEEMVAAVGDS
-637 EGCKRIKKGLEGT
+637 DECKRIKDGLADS
-650 KDKDQLIA
+650 KNKDQLIA

-663 NVNKAEAAQEIAE
+663 YVSKAESAQEIAE
-676 VLYEKEADY
+676 VLSEKEAAY
-685 HNGSFTFKIPPYIE
+685 LKGAFSFKIPPYIE
-699 EAIKWVLE
+699 GAIKWVLE

>member
-1 MFDIC
+1 
-6 KLLILITSNDN
+6 
-17 RVFLG
+17 
-22 EVVMYIANIEIENF
+22 MYIANISIENF
-36 RGFGGKKVI
+36 RGFSGKKVI
-45 EFNDKF
+45 ELNEKL

-58 NSGKTTII
+58 NSGKTTVI
-66 KALQILFDTSYP
+66 KALQILFDTSYS
-78 KKLGIHDFNRKISIE
+78 KKLSINDFNRQLSIN
-93 DLKANPPRVKIS
+93 DLKANPPQVVIS
-105 STLKES
+105 SILKKN
-111 EGESIYSEDIVLVS
+111 EGEAEYSEDIVLVS

-153 KTAMA
+153 RATMT
-158 AISSMNIEE
+158 AISSPNIEE

-179 YVWKLYGGDDK
+179 YVWKLYGGDEK
-190 LKMVVDYDILSK
+190 LKTVVDNDILNK
-202 FDFEYVPPIRDVE
+202 FDFEFMQPIRDVE
-215 RDLSTGSNSLLKEV
+215 RDLSSGSDSLLKEV

-241 TTKTKDEIKSDLQ
+241 TSKTKDEIKGNLQ

-263 SQQLMSKLQDRLTA
+263 SQQLMTKLQGRLTA
-277 GEKHIVTY
+277 GEKQIVTY
-285 ANKTGAS
+285 ADDTGATF
-292 YDETSPHFSGV
+292 DESSPHFSGV
-303 LNETALYSALRLNL
+303 LNETTLYSALRLTL
-317 EDKTGIKLPPTN
+317 EDKTGIKLPPAN

-343 LAKMQKG
+343 LARMQKD

-360 KLFSILAIEEPEAHL
+360 KLFSVLAIEEPEAHL

-421 EKDEIEVAYPGRV
+421 EKEEIEVAYPGRV
-434 FDLTNRD
+434 FDLKNKD
-441 DKVSKLYV
+441 DKASKAYI

-480 FTRYLKRDLV
+480 FTRYLNGDLV
-490 DNHVTVINIGGRY
+490 DSHVAVINIGGRY

-511 DREKSEYAINKR
+511 DRDKSEYAINKR
-523 IAVITDLDPVRKK
+523 VAVITDLDPVRKK
-536 IGIKGA
+536 AGVKGA
-542 RYTSCYPFELNK
+542 RFCSCYPFELSK
-554 DNSYEYKA
+554 DSGYEYKA
-562 TSNDIIDL
+562 SSNLIADL

-576 SINVFTQ
+576 SISVFTQ
-583 EKNIGCTFEYELL
+583 TKDTGCTFEYDLL
-596 MYNPTCKEL
+596 LHNPTCKEL
-605 IVPSNNNKETL
+605 IVPSITNGDIL
-616 LYLMNN
+616 LSLMNN
-622 YALEYEELVATIGDS
+622 YAKKYEEMVAAVGDS
-637 EGCKRIKKGLEGT
+637 DECKRIKDGLADS
-650 KDKDQLIA
+650 KNKDQLIA

-663 NVNKAEAAQEIAE
+663 YVSKAESAQEIAE
-676 VLYEKEADY
+676 VLSEKEAAY
-685 HNGSFTFKIPPYIE
+685 LKGAFSFKIPPYIE
-699 EAIKWVLE
+699 GAIKWVLE

>member
-1 MFDIC
+1 
-6 KLLILITSNDN
+6 
-17 RVFLG
+17 
-22 EVVMYIANIEIENF
+22 MYIANVEIENF
-36 RGFGGKKVI
+36 RGFNVRKVI
-45 EFNDKF
+45 ELNENL

-78 KKLGIHDFNRKISIE
+78 KKLSINDFNRQLSID
-93 DLKANPPRVKIS
+93 DLKANPPRIMLS
-105 STLKES
+105 SILKES
-111 EGESIYSEDIVLVS
+111 KGEAEYSEDIVLVS

-153 KTAMA
+153 KATMS
-158 AISSMNIEE
+158 AISSPNIEE
-167 YWSEIEHSFLSK
+167 YWSEIEHSYLSK
-179 YVWKLYGGDDK
+179 YVWKLYGGDEK
-190 LKMVVDYDILSK
+190 LKTVVDNDILNK
-202 FDFEYVPPIRDVE
+202 FDFEFMQPIRDVE
-215 RDLSTGSNSLLKEV
+215 RDLSSGSNSLLKEV

-241 TTKTKDEIKSDLQ
+241 TTKNKDEIKDDLK

-263 SQQLMSKLQDRLTA
+263 SQQLMAKLQGRLIA
-277 GEKHIVTY
+277 GEKQIVTY
-285 ANKTGAS
+285 AENTGATF
-292 YDETSPHFSGV
+292 DETSPHFSGL
-303 LNETALYSALRLNL
+303 LNETTLYSALRLTL
-317 EDKTGIKLPPTN
+317 EDKAGIKLPPTN

-343 LAKMQKG
+343 LARMQKD

-360 KLFSILAIEEPEAHL
+360 KLFSVLAIEEPEAHL

-393 NVRQIFIST
+393 NVRQIFLST

-421 EKDEIEVAYPGRV
+421 ESEEIEVAYPGRV
-434 FDLTNRD
+434 FDLK
-441 DKVSKLYV
+441 DKEDKASKSYV

-480 FTRYLKRDLV
+480 FARYLKSDLV
-490 DNHVTVINIGGRY
+490 DRHVAVINVGGRY

-511 DREKSEYAINKR
+511 DKNKSEYAINKR
-523 IAVITDLDPVRKK
+523 VAVITDLDPVRKK

-542 RYTSCYPFELNK
+542 RFCSCYPFELNRC
-554 DNSYEYKA
+554 DSYEYKA
-562 TSNDIIDL
+562 ASNAIADL

-576 SINVFTQ
+576 AINVFTQ
-583 EKNIGCTFEYELL
+583 TKNIGCTFEYELL
-596 MYNPTCKEL
+596 LQNPTCKEL
-605 IVPSNNNKETL
+605 IVPSIINGEIL
-616 LYLMNN
+616 LFLVNN
-622 YALEYEELVATIGDS
+622 YTKKYEELDVDIGDS
-637 EGCKRIKKGLEGT
+637 EECRRIKEGLEDT
-650 KDKDQLIA
+650 KNKEQLIA

-663 NVNKAEAAQEIAE
+663 YVSKAESAQEIAE
-676 VLYEKEADY
+676 VLDKKESDY
-685 HNGSFTFKIPPYIE
+685 LKGSFSFKIPPYIE
-699 EAIKWVLE
+699 GAIKWVLE